1 MILYNTTFGVETSAA
16 EAWITFMKTEF
27 MPSMAQQ
34 LHHVSLCRILA
45 ENPEGLTSFA
55 LHGSSDSH
63 EQLKVWQTTEQLF
76 LRQLRTQ
83 FGERVLWFSTI
94 MEEV

>member
-16 EAWITFMKTEF
+16 EAWIAYMKTEF
-27 MPSMAQQ
+27 MPAMKEQ
-34 LHHVSLCRILA
+34 LQHVSLCKILA

-63 EQLKVWQTTEQLF
+63 EQLNAWQITEQRF

-83 FGERVLWFSTI
+83 FGERVLWFSTL

>member
-1 MILYNTTFGVETSAA
+1 MILYNTTFGVETSTA

-27 MPSMAQQ
+27 MPAMAQD
-34 LHHVSLCRILA
+34 LRHVSLCKILA
-45 ENPEGLTSFA
+45 ENPEGLTAFA

-63 EQLKVWQTTEQLF
+63 DQLKVWQTTEQLL